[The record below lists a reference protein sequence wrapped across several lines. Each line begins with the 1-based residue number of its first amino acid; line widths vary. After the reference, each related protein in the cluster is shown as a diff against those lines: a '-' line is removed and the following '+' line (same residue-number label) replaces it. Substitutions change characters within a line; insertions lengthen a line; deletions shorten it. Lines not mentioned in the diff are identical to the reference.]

1 MNLLGRNIFLKN
13 VVSALILLFSS
24 HYECYKNV
32 ARRVGLSGILEIIGI
47 CFFKK
52 HMNSIHR
59 NLDLILPL
67 H

>member
-24 HYECYKNV
+24 HYECYKNF

-47 CFFKK
+47 CFFQKT
-52 HMNSIHR
+52 HE
-59 NLDLILPL
+59 
-67 H
+67 